1 MLFNERN
8 DAVKFIDDY
17 GLMILVVKRKCA
29 EKTTK
34 NKGLQILSPKQMLQR
49 LPIALTQVKAGKTSE
64 SLLNE
69 IKQIIHSVHRSKEV
83 TKKVYNHIMNSIKV

>member
-29 EKTTK
+29 EETTK
-34 NKGLQILSPKQMLQR
+34 NKGLKILSPKQMLQR
-49 LPIALTQVKAGKTSE
+49 LPIALTQVKAGNTSE
-64 SLLNE
+64 NLLNE
-69 IKQIIHSVHRSKEV
+69 IKQIIILCIDQ
-83 TKKVYNHIMNSIKV
+83 KKLLKKYTTT